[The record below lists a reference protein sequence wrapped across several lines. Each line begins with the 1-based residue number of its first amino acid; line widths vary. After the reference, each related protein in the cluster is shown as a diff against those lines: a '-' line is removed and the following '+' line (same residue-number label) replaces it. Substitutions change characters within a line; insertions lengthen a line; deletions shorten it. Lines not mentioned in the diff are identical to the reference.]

1 MFYRDSYFKKFLDI
15 WIRNFT
21 KMSYLVLCF
30 PNIEDNHKIQLP
42 LNDLEHHHEGSGG
55 RVTGL
60 LPEGGKRGHGSQFL
74 SSPGP
79 GT

>member
-1 MFYRDSYFKKFLDI
+1 M
-15 WIRNFT
+15 N
-21 KMSYLVLCF
+21 YLVLSF
-30 PNIEDNHKIQLP
+30 PNIEDNHKIQLT
-42 LNDLEHHHEGSGG
+42 LNDLEHHHEGWEAE

-60 LPEGGKRGHGSQFL
+60 FSEGGKRGHCRQFH